1 MEIDQK
7 FLLKFVNYVI
17 GPAFLVI
24 GLLLALF
31 LLENEV
37 LPLAKVVLA
46 DGVSPEFGLVAI
58 KVLAALAVAYV
69 GLLMIKVKKV
79 TRKTSD
85 N

>member
-1 MEIDQK
+1 MKIDQK
-7 FLLKFVNYVI
+7 FLLKFVHHVV

-31 LLENEV
+31 LIESGA
-37 LPLAKVVLA
+37 LPLAKAVLA
-46 DGVSPEFGLVAI
+46 DGVSPEFGFVAI
-58 KVLAALAVAYV
+58 KVLAALAVAYL

-85 N
+85 K